1 MIHDLIYC
9 ATCDTTHG
17 MYDCPADP
25 FGAPEVITV
34 AELAV
39 SDFVI
44 TIPAQAG
51 TRGARANSGIR
62 EISPERY
69 DRWSRRSRPRG
80 PRIGVASR
88 RIVFHDPDLAVLDV
102 PSTHTVTVR
111 RLASAS

>member
-9 ATCDTTHG
+9 ATCDATHE

-62 EISPERY
+62 SISAEHY
-69 DRWSRRSRPRG
+69 DRWTRRSRPRG

-88 RIVFHDPDLAVLDV
+88 TIVFHDPDLAVLDV